1 MIIDVQNISYKMALL
16 LPLKQPKP
24 EIKFVEKTFFSQ
36 CRKRQVPKNAVK
48 VKKADYERHFH
59 NWKDLG
65 DNKGCSYWKWTETLE
80 NKYDSSRLQIGRGDC
95 YEDYLVIT
103 YDEEGNAIKIDYT
116 RSSMFRDNYDLYE
129 MLKSTSL
136 QNAQLSGLL
145 EITKLFDIDLNNYKF
160 PMKDISWKHFYK
172 T

>member
-1 MIIDVQNISYKMALL
+1 MTLL
-16 LPLKQPKP
+16 IPLKQPKP
-24 EIKFVEKTFFSQ
+24 EIKFVEKHFFSQ
-36 CRKRQVPKNAVK
+36 CRKRDAPKNDDK
-48 VKKADYERHFH
+48 EKKAEYNRYFH

-80 NKYDSSRLQIGRGDC
+80 NKYDSSRLQIGSGNC

-103 YDEEGNAIKIDYT
+103 YNEKGT

-136 QNAQLSGLL
+136 ENAHLSGLL
-145 EITKLFDIDLNNYKF
+145 EITKLFDIDLNKYKF